1 VQSSFESIEEAS
13 SEDDIIGVKHVDDI
27 KNDVFCVRVSGRGG
41 GLPND
46 TGRVMILNGSIHFL
60 PKP

>member
-27 KNDVFCVRVSGRGG
+27 KNDVFCVRVSGRGEG
-41 GLPND
+41 
-46 TGRVMILNGSIHFL
+46 VA
-60 PKP
+60 K